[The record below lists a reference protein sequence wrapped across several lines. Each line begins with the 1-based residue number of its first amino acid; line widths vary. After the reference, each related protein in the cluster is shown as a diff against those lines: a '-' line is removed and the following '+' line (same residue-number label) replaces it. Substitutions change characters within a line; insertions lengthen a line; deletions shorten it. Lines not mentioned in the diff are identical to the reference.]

1 MRAMK
6 TMARVLLALA
16 LSIAAQAQ
24 VPDSLTAL
32 NDAFRQAYADARRRV
47 LAGDGP
53 LLIVNGD
60 TAALLRE
67 GRRSDAAVNVPKYH
81 LVKTIAHI
89 PLAIY
94 VALTPG
100 EGATDAGRLKTLE
113 DLRRLVPPAR
123 DSLDASGFPADLLAR
138 QNKIVRESL
147 GFLDDVIGRHK
158 YTRKE
163 LETFTR
169 RMSPLVMAN
178 VADATRAQLDI
189 LHAQVSA
196 WRREMTPQE
205 WEALHVLIVAAHMPR
220 DGSLHVQYF
229 ARLLHEPI
237 EGRRIVV
244 AESLWEEPKAMELY
258 GSHLLDGSIGQ
269 AFFGDPMRMHR
280 DLLADAAK
288 AYLAKLLP

>member
-1 MRAMK
+1 MPAGGCWREMGRYSSS
-6 TMARVLLALA
+6 MA
-16 LSIAAQAQ
+16 
-24 VPDSLTAL
+24 T
-32 NDAFRQAYADARRRV
+32 RRRWCR
-47 LAGDGP
+47 A
-53 LLIVNGD
+53 
-60 TAALLRE
+60 
-67 GRRSDAAVNVPKYH
+67 GRRSDAAINVPKYH

-100 EGATDAGRLKTLE
+100 EGALDTQRLKTLE
-113 DLRRLVPPAR
+113 DLGRLVPPAR
-123 DSLDASGFPADLLAR
+123 ASLEGLRLPAQVLAR
-138 QNKIVRESL
+138 QERIIRESL
-147 GFLDDVIGRHK
+147 AFLEQVTGE
-158 YTRKE
+158 RKFARKG
-163 LETFTR
+163 LEAFTR
-169 RMSPLVMAN
+169 RMSPLVMEN
-178 VADATRAQLDI
+178 VADATRAQLDS

-196 WRREMTPQE
+196 WRREMTAQE
-205 WEALHVLIVAAHMPR
+205 WDRLHVLIVAAHMPR

-269 AFFGDPMRMHR
+269 AFFGNPIRMHR

-288 AYLAKLLP
+288 EYLTKLLP

>member
-1 MRAMK
+1 MK
-6 TMARVLLALA
+6 PRGLLLVLA
-16 LSIAAQAQ
+16 LSLSASAQI
-24 VPDSLTAL
+24 PDSLTAL

-60 TAALLRE
+60 TAALLR
-67 GRRSDAAVNVPKYH
+67 GGHRSDAPINVPKYH

-100 EGATDAGRLKTLE
+100 EGALDAARVKTLE
-113 DLRRLVPPAR
+113 DLRRLIPPAR
-123 DSLDASGFPADLLAR
+123 ASLDGLGFPADLLAR
-138 QNKIVRESL
+138 QDRIIQESVSL
-147 GFLDDVIGRHK
+147 LDGAIARKK
-158 YTRKE
+158 YTRRD
-163 LETFTR
+163 LEAFTR
-169 RMSPLVMAN
+169 RMSPLVMGN

-189 LHAQVSA
+189 LHAQVTA
-196 WRREMTPQE
+196 WRREMTEPE
-205 WEALHVLIVAAHMPR
+205 WAAMHVLIVAAHMPR
-220 DGSLHVQYF
+220 DESVHVQYF

-244 AESLWEEPKAMELY
+244 AESLWEEPKAMDLY
-258 GSHLLDGSIGQ
+258 GTHLLDGSIGQ

-288 AYLAKLLP
+288 EYLPKLLP